1 MTITPPPDGY
11 GTVPNLDDPAAVL
24 IADKRA
30 ILTYL
35 AGHTEPVSLRGMLG
49 PDKAV
54 LPREDFDRDDWARW
68 TELYFAVTQLAVDGM
83 VRGAL
88 WPNDEH
94 PNRFAITAAGR
105 EALAAITGE
114 G

>member
-1 MTITPPPDGY
+1 MGITPTADER
-11 GTVPNLDDPAAVL
+11 TVLAFLAAT
-24 IADKRA
+24 AD
-30 ILTYL
+30 
-35 AGHTEPVSLRGMLG
+35 AGNTEPVSLRGMLG
-49 PDKAV
+49 PEKAT

-83 VRGAL
+83 VRGEVT
-88 WPNDEH
+88 DGGEH

-105 EALAAITGE
+105 EALAAVTEE